1 MDWKL
6 DPENQKK
13 YDEVTARISV
23 LQAKLGI
30 TPRTLE
36 ERARDY
42 KRAVQEKKRKEQELA
57 KLTNRRPPPK
67 WKV

>member
-13 YDEVTARISV
+13 YNEVVTRNRI
-23 LQAKLGI
+23 LQDRLGI
-30 TPRTLE
+30 APRTIE

-42 KRAVQEKKRKEQELA
+42 EKLRQEEELKKQELA
-57 KLTNRRPPPK
+57 KIANRRPPPK

>member
-13 YDEVTARISV
+13 YDEVVTRNRI
-23 LQAKLGI
+23 LQDRLGI
-30 TPRTLE
+30 TPRTIE

-42 KRAVQEKKRKEQELA
+42 KKLRQEEELKKQELA